1 MPHTNKRFREV
12 LRQLDD
18 DESDGSPLKSKDE
31 VERVPHP
38 LTRRTCSEP

>member
-1 MPHTNKRFREV
+1 MNEMLTTLEPLYKRFREV
-12 LRQLDD
+12 LRQLDE

-38 LTRRTCSEP
+38 